1 MHVKTY
7 TGSSTSQVL
16 AKIKADLGPDAVILD
31 TRETVQDGAATIV
44 ITAALEREGGNTSSR
59 GASRGIGGNGR
70 NGMESSFPG
79 SPGAQS
85 SPSSP
90 SSMGWQSWQ
99 EEWGLIKTHLLAMMK
114 PELKLEKLTPRQR
127 TALEFLGQ
135 SGVADTSLLAIYEA
149 LMQDPEASVL
159 EMLSALVPV
168 KGWGKANW
176 PQKVHLVTGPFGA
189 GKTTALIRLALL
201 LKKETQNG
209 KIWVV
214 NADARRGGGRLLLK
228 NYAQLCNFEYR
239 EIVNAVEFAQAL
251 ASGRIENVDTILVD
265 LPGLPRGKSLP
276 EMLDYFGMADPGHA
290 VHLVLTPTGSEK
302 DMQALVTRYAP
313 GSLANKRSLVW
324 TKLDEAA
331 NFGAL
336 VNVGAACRMPVSAL
350 SCGPELNNTLAS
362 AKDTTLWK
370 LLFRQEMP
378 CPASSATV
386 GF

>member
-16 AKIKADLGPDAVILD
+16 ANIKADLGPEAVILD
-31 TRETVQDGAATIV
+31 TRETVRDGAATIV
-44 ITAALEREGGNTSSR
+44 VTAALECGGGNASFR
-59 GASRGIGGNGR
+59 DASRGTGGNGM
-70 NGMESSFPG
+70 GAGFPGFASSPG
-79 SPGAQS
+79 SPGF
-85 SPSSP
+85 PG
-90 SSMGWQSWQ
+90 SMGWQNWQ

-114 PELKLEKLTPRQR
+114 PELRLDKLTPRQR
-127 TALEFLGQ
+127 TALDFLGQ
-135 SGVADTSLLAIYEA
+135 SGVADTSLLVIYEA

-189 GKTTALIRLALL
+189 GKTTALVRLALL
-201 LKKETQNG
+201 LKKEMRNG

-239 EIVNAVEFAQAL
+239 EIANAVEFAQTL
-251 ASGRIENVDTILVD
+251 ASGRIENVDTMLVD
-265 LPGLPRGKSLP
+265 LPGLPRGKSTP
-276 EMLDYFGMADPGHA
+276 EMLDYFGMTDPDHA
-290 VHLVLTPTGSEK
+290 LHLVLTPTGSEK
-302 DMQALVTRYAP
+302 DMQTLLTRYAP
-313 GSLANKRSLVW
+313 GSLANKRSLIW

-336 VNVGAACRMPVSAL
+336 VNVGAAYRMPVSAL
-350 SCGPELNNTLAS
+350 SCGPELNNTLTP
-362 AKDTTLWK
+362 AKDTALWK
-370 LLFRQEMP
+370 LLFKQEMP
-378 CPASSATV
+378 CPANSAMA